1 MTSRKPL
8 LVYNKPQSQSSLVS
22 KESISALV
30 DFKASED
37 KNDPSREQDRHGPYE
52 ELTLR
57 KTGKLPSDYYD
68 GISETPWG
76 LRVMESRSNILW
88 QVLSGAMD
96 RHADFAANY
105 MALALDMALDDNDYT
120 KELKKL
126 NKDWGDYQFVSGLH
140 GDHQHS
146 SMSFVYGRVACPAC
160 SMLTALSIR
169 DAGMKDLFIEMQPM
183 TPKDRKEFLSE
194 KGLLGML
201 DKMIPD
207 KQPETVT
214 THRNIIK

>member
-1 MTSRKPL
+1 MTSHTSL
-8 LVYNKPQSQSSLVS
+8 LVLNHSTSEPSLIK
-22 KESISALV
+22 KETLSALV
-30 DFKASED
+30 AFKASED
-37 KNDPSREQDRHGPYE
+37 KNDPTREQDRHGPYE

-57 KTGKLPSDYYD
+57 KTGKLPADYYED
-68 GISETPWG
+68 GSETPWG

-96 RHADFAANY
+96 KYPDFAANY
-105 MALALDMALDDNDYT
+105 MALTLDMALSDDDYT

-146 SMSFVYGRVACPAC
+146 SMSHVYKRVACPAC

-169 DAGMKDLFIEMQPM
+169 DASMKDLFVEMQPM
-183 TPKDRKEFLSE
+183 KPQDRKAFLSE

-201 DKMIPD
+201 DIMIPD
-207 KQPETVT
+207 
-214 THRNIIK
+214 RNDKPPIQNKIK